1 VIFIN
6 KINIMN
12 RRIVRLTESDMNRLV
27 RRIVREQS
35 TQPPAQPAQ
44 TQPKSPSTGNIDV
57 KNVEDLKKVLFPL
70 FNNGKGGINPP
81 MNGSKWTIGAVGS
94 SNFYLRFFKE
104 DGTTIT
110 LTI

>member
-1 VIFIN
+1 
-6 KINIMN
+6 M
-12 RRIVRLTESDMNRLV
+12 ESKLGNVKPL
-27 RRIVREQS
+27 IKEQGA
-35 TQPPAQPAQ
+35 PAPAAQPA
-44 TQPKSPSTGNIDV
+44 PATGNIDA
-57 KNVEDLKKVLFPL
+57 KNTEDLKKALFPL

-81 MNGSKWTIGAVGS
+81 MNGTKWVIGAVGS